1 MENKNIKTEQT
12 YGKPLT
18 LIMKVKS
25 EVDRQELIKILND
38 PHFLENTGSD
48 MLKVGTVHTARFVF
62 VSKYELAVITTY
74 DNSFNTYIEEF
85 VKIMGDTFNLL
96 LQHIEDTDN
105 ILPVQKN
112 VSGFQK
118 WVGVR
123 DRSFQP
129 ETDTIDTQFIAYP
142 RFSAYDIRRS
152 LGLLK

>member
-25 EVDRQELIKILND
+25 EVDRQELIK
-38 PHFLENTGSD
+38 